1 MALLLK
7 NLLFTLLV
15 PGTVAVYVPLLI
27 ARGRSI
33 TSGLLL
39 LIAGVVL
46 IGLGAASSR
55 QFRIAP
61 VERIGC
67 NQVR

>member
-46 IGLGAASSR
+46 IGLGGCVIASVPHSAGR
-55 QFRIAP
+55 AHRL
-61 VERIGC
+61 
-67 NQVR
+67 